1 MQLKVQ
7 FQKVLQQL
15 DTDQLQRCARFLN
28 SSAGDNDDDD
38 GLDEEFEG
46 AAAHGASISFSR
58 TADTFESPPLAP
70 PPPPP
75 PDTHLRPATDRV

>member
-28 SSAGDNDDDD
+28 SSAGDNDDD

-70 PPPPP
+70 PPPP
-75 PDTHLRPATDRV
+75 DTHLRPATDRV

>member
-28 SSAGDNDDDD
+28 SSAGDNDDD

-46 AAAHGASISFSR
+46 AAAHGARLPSIVATNVRVRTGKCTSTCVSHASR
-58 TADTFESPPLAP
+58 CILSSN
-70 PPPPP
+70 
-75 PDTHLRPATDRV
+75 